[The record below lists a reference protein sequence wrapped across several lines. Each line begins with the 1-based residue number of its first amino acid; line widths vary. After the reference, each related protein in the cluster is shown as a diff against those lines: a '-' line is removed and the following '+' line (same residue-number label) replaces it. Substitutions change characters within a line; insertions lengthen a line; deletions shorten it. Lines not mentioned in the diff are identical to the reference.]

1 MAKLLNTQAKLADD
15 ATLNTITLTQWQEEK
30 DALLSSGEAL
40 HLFLDSGDTADLIG
54 ADSKAFASISINF
67 PKFSDGR
74 GYSAA
79 RLLRERYD
87 YTGELRA
94 VGDVLIDQLFFMK
107 RCGFDTF
114 ALRDDQEVDVALA
127 AFGTFSVCYQND
139 VADQRPL
146 FRQIGRA
153 HV

>member
-79 RLLRERYD
+79 RLLRERYG
-87 YTGELRA
+87 YNGELRA

-107 RCGFDTF
+107 RCGFDSF

-146 FRQIGRA
+146 FRRR
-153 HV
+153 

>member
-1 MAKLLNTQAKLADD
+1 MAKLLNTEAKLADD

-54 ADSKAFASISINF
+54 ADSKAFANISINF

-146 FRQIGRA
+146 FRRR
-153 HV
+153 

>member
-146 FRQIGRA
+146 FRRR
-153 HV
+153 

>member
-1 MAKLLNTQAKLADD
+1 MAKLLNTEAKLADD

-146 FRQIGRA
+146 FRRR
-153 HV
+153 

>member
-1 MAKLLNTQAKLADD
+1 MAKLLNTEAKLADD

-79 RLLRERYD
+79 RLLRERYG

-146 FRQIGRA
+146 FRRR
-153 HV
+153 

>member
-40 HLFLDSGDTADLIG
+40 HLFLDSGDTADLI
-54 ADSKAFASISINF
+54 ADECKAFASISINF

-74 GYSAA
+74 GYSTA
-79 RLLRERYD
+79 RLLRERYG

-127 AFGTFSVCYQND
+127 AFSTFSVCYQND

-146 FRQIGRA
+146 FRRR
-153 HV
+153 

>member
-15 ATLNTITLTQWQEEK
+15 ATLNTITLAQWQEEK
-30 DALLSSGEAL
+30 DALLSSGAAL

-54 ADSKAFASISINF
+54 AASNAFASISINF

-79 RLLRERYD
+79 RLLRERYG
-87 YTGELRA
+87 YAGELRA

-107 RCGFDTF
+107 RCGFNTF
-114 ALRDDQEVDVALA
+114 ALRDDQDVDVALA
-127 AFGTFSVCYQND
+127 AFNTFSVCYQND

-146 FRQIGRA
+146 FRRR
-153 HV
+153 

>member
-1 MAKLLNTQAKLADD
+1 M
-15 ATLNTITLTQWQEEK
+15 NTITLTQWQEEK

-146 FRQIGRA
+146 FRRR
-153 HV
+153 